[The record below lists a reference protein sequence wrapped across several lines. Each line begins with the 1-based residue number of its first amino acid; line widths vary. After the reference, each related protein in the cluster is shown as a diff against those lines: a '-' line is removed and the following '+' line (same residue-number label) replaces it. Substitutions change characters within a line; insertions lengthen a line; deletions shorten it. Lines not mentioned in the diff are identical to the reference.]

1 MAIITIRGQMGSGAP
16 EIGRLI
22 ANKLQFDYVDRE
34 IIAEIAERLRRPNY
48 DVAAKEMPPGSMGGR
63 IVEALSY
70 NYPSQSLPDVAYTG
84 AYLPTWEMPL
94 DNIQYLAGLEFVIK
108 KLASGSAIVV
118 RGRGSQFI
126 LKDYPGTL
134 HILVV
139 APLALRIKRIM
150 ESLAIKETEAR
161 KEIERSDSSHREFAR
176 RYFHAVLEDSINYD
190 LVINTEHFSPDDA
203 AGLIASALPF
213 KDKNYIPNKQ

>member
-1 MAIITIRGQMGSGAP
+1 MPVITIRGTLGSGAP
-16 EIGRLI
+16 EIG
-22 ANKLQFDYVDRE
+22 KLVAEKLHIDYVDRE
-34 IIAEIAERLRRPNY
+34 IIAEIAERVRRPNY
-48 DVAAKEMPPGSMGGR
+48 DVAAKEMPPGSLGGR

-70 NYPSQSLPDVAYTG
+70 NYPSQSLPDVAFTG

-108 KLASGSAIVV
+108 RLASGSSIVV

-126 LKDYPGTL
+126 LKDYPGAL

-150 ESLAIKETEAR
+150 ESSAIKETEAR
-161 KEIERSDSSHREFAR
+161 KEIEHSDSSHREFAR
-176 RYFHAVLEDSINYD
+176 RYFHASLEDPVNYD
-190 LVINTEHFSPDDA
+190 LVINTEHFSVDDA
-203 AGLIASALPF
+203 TGLIAGALPF
-213 KDKNYIPNKQ
+213 KDKTYIQNKQ

>member
-1 MAIITIRGQMGSGAP
+1 MPVITIRGTLGSNAP
-16 EIGRLI
+16 EIGKLI
-22 ANKLQFDYVDRE
+22 AEKLHIDYVDRE
-34 IIAEIAERLRRPNY
+34 IIAEIAERVRRPNY
-48 DVAAKEMPPGSMGGR
+48 DVAAKEIPPGSLGGR

-108 KLASGSAIVV
+108 KLASGSSIVV

-126 LKDYPGTL
+126 LKDYPGAL
-134 HILVV
+134 HILIV
-139 APLALRIKRIM
+139 APLALRVKRIM

-161 KEIERSDSSHREFAR
+161 KEIEHSDSSHREFAR
-176 RYFHAVLEDSINYD
+176 RYFHAVLEDSVNYD
-190 LVINTEHFSPDDA
+190 LVINTEHFSVGDA
-203 AGLIASALPF
+203 AGLIVGALSF
-213 KDKNYIPNKQ
+213 KDKTYIPNKQ

>member
-1 MAIITIRGQMGSGAP
+1 MPVITIRGTLGSNAP
-16 EIGRLI
+16 EIGKLI
-22 ANKLQFDYVDRE
+22 AEKLHIDYVDRE
-34 IIAEIAERLRRPNY
+34 IIAEIAERVRRPNY
-48 DVAAKEMPPGSMGGR
+48 DVAAKEMPPGSLGGR

-108 KLASGSAIVV
+108 KLAIGSSIVV

-126 LKDYPGTL
+126 LKDYPGAL
-134 HILVV
+134 HILIV
-139 APLALRIKRIM
+139 APLALRVKRIM

-161 KEIERSDSSHREFAR
+161 KEVEHSDSSHREFAR
-176 RYFHAVLEDSINYD
+176 RYFHAVLEDPINYD
-190 LVINTEHFSPDDA
+190 LVINTEHFNIEDTASLV
-203 AGLIASALPF
+203 AGALPF
-213 KDKNYIPNKQ
+213 KDKTFISDKR

>member
-1 MAIITIRGQMGSGAP
+1 MPVITIRGTLGSNAP
-16 EIGRLI
+16 EIGKLI
-22 ANKLQFDYVDRE
+22 AEKLHIDYVDRE
-34 IIAEIAERLRRPNY
+34 IIAEIAERVRRPNY
-48 DVAAKEMPPGSMGGR
+48 DVAAKEIPPGSLGGR

-108 KLASGSAIVV
+108 KLAIGSSIVV

-126 LKDYPGTL
+126 LKDYPGAL
-134 HILVV
+134 HILIV
-139 APLALRIKRIM
+139 APLALRVKRIM

-161 KEIERSDSSHREFAR
+161 KEIEHSDSSHREFAR
-176 RYFHAVLEDSINYD
+176 RYFHAVLEDSVNYD
-190 LVINTEHFSPDDA
+190 LVINTEHFSVGDA
-203 AGLIASALPF
+203 AGLIVGALSF
-213 KDKNYIPNKQ
+213 KDKTYIPNKQ